1 MMFESALEHAV
12 HMTVRALSKFA
23 SVRRSLRKMR
33 FSSRNWS
40 RLKWE
45 GGLVDGEEEELVA
58 SLFAAFRKWVIL
70 GDICAP
76 RCSRT

>member
-45 GGLVDGEEEELVA
+45 GGPLDEGEELVA